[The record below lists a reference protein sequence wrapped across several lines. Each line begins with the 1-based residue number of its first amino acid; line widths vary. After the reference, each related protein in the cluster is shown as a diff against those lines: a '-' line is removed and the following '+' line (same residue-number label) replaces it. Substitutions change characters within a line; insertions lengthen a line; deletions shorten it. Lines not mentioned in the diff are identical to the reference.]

1 MKFSITEDIFYDET
15 ADFLSTCEAGGFRP
29 GLELLRIRRNN
40 VGWVNDPDNENPVMK
55 ITLLQTKKDRHTMT
69 VADWYR
75 DDVYPKVLNRHPN
88 CNELDYLFFPKVENR
103 EELFDRIRKNFE
115 RLSDELGLFVK
126 DGQNRPIYVYR
137 HSFISGRRKKGVDA
151 NVVALNSN
159 TSVQMINQHY
169 QDMSDDHLL
178 EIHNKLFPERKR
190 TKKSNYKVITSKS

>member
-1 MKFSITEDIFYDET
+1 
-15 ADFLSTCEAGGFRP
+15 
-29 GLELLRIRRNN
+29 
-40 VGWVNDPDNENPVMK
+40 
-55 ITLLQTKKDRHTMT
+55 MT

-103 EELFDRIRKNFE
+103 EKLFDRIRKNFE

-137 HSFISGRRKKGVDA
+137 HSFISGKRKKGIDP

-178 EIHNKLFPERKR
+178 EIHNQLHPERKR
-190 TKKSNYKVITSKS
+190 TKKSNYKVITKKS